1 MSGAV
6 VRFFGP
12 LSDAA
17 GTDRAS
23 FSPAVP
29 LSVGELRSRLIAVY
43 PGLDGETFRVAVDG
57 RMCGDTDRIE
67 TAREIA
73 LLPPFAGG

>member
-1 MSGAV
+1 
-6 VRFFGP
+6 
-12 LSDAA
+12 
-17 GTDRAS
+17 
-23 FSPAVP
+23 
-29 LSVGELRSRLIAVY
+29 VY